1 MLKTIPIEIEV
12 KSLEEVGREM
22 DEIVAKLKK
31 GEDVKKTNKIVVPSL
46 DVARKILSPER
57 LRLLAVIEEKH
68 PKSTYQLAA
77 LVQRDR
83 RNVVKDLDY
92 LASIGLV
99 KLSKEKRAR
108 KMTIPTIDFNKIN
121 ICIDLRRLL
130 APSIN

>member
-57 LRLLAVIEEKH
+57 LRL
-68 PKSTYQLAA
+68 
-77 LVQRDR
+77 
-83 RNVVKDLDY
+83 
-92 LASIGLV
+92 
-99 KLSKEKRAR
+99 
-108 KMTIPTIDFNKIN
+108 
-121 ICIDLRRLL
+121 
-130 APSIN
+130 